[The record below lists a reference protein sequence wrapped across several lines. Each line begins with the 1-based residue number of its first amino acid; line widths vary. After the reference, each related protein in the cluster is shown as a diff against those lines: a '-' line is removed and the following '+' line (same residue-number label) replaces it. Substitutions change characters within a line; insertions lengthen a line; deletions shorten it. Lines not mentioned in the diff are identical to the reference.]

1 VTQTETQIRR
11 DRARYD
17 LADPSSTLAPVDP
30 DTDSGATAWSDSIP
44 GGRVEWRGDET
55 STIRERQS
63 GRRARVWRLLRRIAG
78 PVALLVGWQLLSS
91 SGAISTRTLPS
102 PWQVLDTAW
111 TLCANGTLPSDLGVS
126 LRRGAEGLILGVLIG
141 LTLGVVSGLWKLG
154 EELFD
159 STIQM
164 LRTVPF
170 VALWPLLIVWFG
182 IGETPKVVMVAFACS
197 FPLYINTYLGIR
209 NVDAKLIESAR
220 VVGLSTK
227 SLVRNV
233 VFPGALPQILVG
245 LRLAIG
251 LAVVALVVAESI
263 NATSGLGYMMQN
275 AEQFVQTNVILVGL
289 VVYALIG
296 LCADLLVRVLE
307 RFLLPW
313 RQSFSGR

>member
-1 VTQTETQIRR
+1 MTQTQTHR
-11 DRARYD
+11 DGSLEVLDPSIHRSPFDPAVPPGAAAQ
-17 LADPSSTLAPVDP
+17 ADP
-30 DTDSGATAWSDSIP
+30 IP

-55 STIRERQS
+55 TVIRQRQS
-63 GRRARVWRLLRRIAG
+63 GRRARLWRTLRRIAG
-78 PVALLVGWQLLSS
+78 PVALIAAWQLLSS
-91 SGAISTRTLPS
+91 SGVISSRELPS
-102 PWQVLDTAW
+102 PWTVLDTAW

-126 LRRGAEGLILGVLIG
+126 LQRGAEGLILGILVG
-141 LTLGVVSGLWKLG
+141 LTFGVISGLWKLG

-197 FPLYINTYLGIR
+197 FPIYINTYLGIR

-227 SLVRNV
+227 DLLRNV
-233 VFPGALPQILVG
+233 VFPGALPQVLMG

-296 LCADLLVRVLE
+296 LIADLLVRVLE

>member
-11 DRARYD
+11 DGVRYE
-17 LADPSSTLAPVDP
+17 LADPSRALATVDP
-30 DTDSGATAWSDSIP
+30 GDESVVAVWSDSIP
-44 GGRVEWRGDET
+44 GGQVEWRGDET
-55 STIRERQS
+55 ATIRARQS
-63 GRRARVWRLLRRIAG
+63 GGRARLWRLLRRVAG
-78 PVALLVGWQLLSS
+78 PVALLVAWQLLSS
-91 SGAISTRTLPS
+91 TGTISSRTLPS

-313 RQSFSGR
+313 RQSFFGR